1 MPKPNKPLASLLLAH
16 LWAIG
21 PLLLAGCDKP
31 DNAPGPGEVSM
42 GEARALDRA
51 AEIIEERAVEVPEPD
66 DAPREE
72 PQVAP
77 LQVEST
83 APAIA
88 DEPAD

>member
-1 MPKPNKPLASLLLAH
+1 M
-16 LWAIG
+16 G
-21 PLLLAGCDKP
+21 PLLLGACDKP

-51 AEIIEERAVEVPEPD
+51 AEVIEERSVDVPEPQ
-66 DAPREE
+66 DAPPAV
-72 PQVAP
+72 PQAAP
-77 LQVEST
+77 LEVEST